1 MMTKKLN
8 IKVFSDGAVLETMLK
23 DLQTGLVT
31 GFTTNPSLMKKAGIS
46 SYIGFAKEVL
56 AKITDYPVSFEVF
69 ADDLASVEK
78 EAEKIAS
85 LGDNVYVKIPVT
97 TSTGESTCP
106 LIQKLSAKG
115 IKLNVT
121 AIFTIEQTQA
131 VVDHL
136 TAGVPAI
143 VSVFAGRIAD
153 GVPAIV
159 SVFAGRIADT
169 GVDPMPIM
177 EEALRICRQ
186 KEGVELLWA
195 SPRETYNIYQADQL
209 GVDIITCT
217 TDLIAKL
224 PLQGKDLEDYSL
236 ETVQMFLKDSTSL
249 GFKILEDAK
258 H

>member
-1 MMTKKLN
+1 MTKKLN
-8 IKVFSDGAVLETMLK
+8 VKVFSDGAVLETMLK

-69 ADDLASVEK
+69 ADDLASMEK

-115 IKLNVT
+115 VKLNVT

-136 TAGVPAI
+136 TA
-143 VSVFAGRIAD
+143 

-217 TDLIAKL
+217 SDLIAKL

-249 GFKILEDAK
+249 GFKILEDDNQ
-258 H
+258 

>member
-1 MMTKKLN
+1 MTKKLN
-8 IKVFSDGAVLETMLK
+8 VKVFSDGAVLETMLK

-153 GVPAIV
+153 
-159 SVFAGRIADT
+159 T

-249 GFKILEDAK
+249 GFKILEDDN

>member
-1 MMTKKLN
+1 MMTKKLSV
-8 IKVFSDGAVLETMLK
+8 KVFSDGAVLETMLK

-69 ADDLASVEK
+69 ADDLASMEK

-153 GVPAIV
+153 
-159 SVFAGRIADT
+159 T

-195 SPRETYNIYQADQL
+195 SPRETYNIYQADKL

-217 TDLIAKL
+217 TDLVAKL

-249 GFKILEDAK
+249 GFKILEDDNQ
-258 H
+258 

>member
-1 MMTKKLN
+1 MMTKKLSV
-8 IKVFSDGAVLETMLK
+8 KVFSDGAVLETMLK

-69 ADDLASVEK
+69 ADDLASMEK

-153 GVPAIV
+153 
-159 SVFAGRIADT
+159 T

-195 SPRETYNIYQADQL
+195 SPRETYNIYQADKL

-249 GFKILEDAK
+249 GFKILEDDNQ
-258 H
+258 

>member
-1 MMTKKLN
+1 MTKKLN
-8 IKVFSDGAVLETMLK
+8 VKVFSDGAVLETMLK

-69 ADDLASVEK
+69 ADDLASMEK

-131 VVDHL
+131 VVYHL
-136 TAGVPAI
+136 TA
-143 VSVFAGRIAD
+143 

-169 GVDPMPIM
+169 GVDPMSIM

-186 KEGVELLWA
+186 KEEVELLWA

-249 GFKILEDAK
+249 GFKILEDDN

>member
-1 MMTKKLN
+1 MTKKLN
-8 IKVFSDGAVLETMLK
+8 VKVFSDGAVLETMLK

-69 ADDLASVEK
+69 ADDLASMEK

-106 LIQKLSAKG
+106 VIQKLSAKG

-136 TAGVPAI
+136 TA
-143 VSVFAGRIAD
+143 

-224 PLQGKDLEDYSL
+224 PLQGKHLKDYSL

-249 GFKILEDAK
+249 GFKILEDAN

>member
-8 IKVFSDGAVLETMLK
+8 VKVFSDGAVLETMLK

-69 ADDLASVEK
+69 ADDLASMEK

-106 LIQKLSAKG
+106 VIQKLSAKG

-153 GVPAIV
+153 
-159 SVFAGRIADT
+159 T

-186 KEGVELLWA
+186 KEEVELLWA

-209 GVDIITCT
+209 GVDIITYT

-249 GFKILEDAK
+249 GFKILEDDN

>member
-1 MMTKKLN
+1 MTKKLN
-8 IKVFSDGAVLETMLK
+8 VKVFSDGAVLETMLK

-31 GFTTNPSLMKKAGIS
+31 GFTTNPSLMKKADIS

-56 AKITDYPVSFEVF
+56 AQITDYPVSFEVF
-69 ADDLASVEK
+69 ANDLASMEK

-85 LGDNVYVKIPVT
+85 LGNNVYVKIPVT

-136 TAGVPAI
+136 TA
-143 VSVFAGRIAD
+143 

-249 GFKILEDAK
+249 GFKILEDDN

>member
-8 IKVFSDGAVLETMLK
+8 VKVFSDGAVLETMLK

-153 GVPAIV
+153 
-159 SVFAGRIADT
+159 T

-249 GFKILEDAK
+249 GFKILEDDN

>member
-1 MMTKKLN
+1 MTKKLN
-8 IKVFSDGAVLETMLK
+8 VKVFSDGAVLETMLK

-46 SYIGFAKEVL
+46 SYIGFAKEAL

-69 ADDLASVEK
+69 ADDLASMEK

-136 TAGVPAI
+136 TA
-143 VSVFAGRIAD
+143 

-249 GFKILEDAK
+249 GFKILEDANQ
-258 H
+258 

>member
-1 MMTKKLN
+1 MTKKLN
-8 IKVFSDGAVLETMLK
+8 VKVFSDGAVLETMLK

-31 GFTTNPSLMKKAGIS
+31 GFTTNPSLMKKAVIS

-69 ADDLASVEK
+69 ADDLASMEK

-136 TAGVPAI
+136 TA
-143 VSVFAGRIAD
+143 

-249 GFKILEDAK
+249 GFKILEDAN

>member
-1 MMTKKLN
+1 MTKKLN
-8 IKVFSDGAVLETMLK
+8 VKVFSDGAVLETMLK

-69 ADDLASVEK
+69 ADDLASMEK

-153 GVPAIV
+153 
-159 SVFAGRIADT
+159 T

-224 PLQGKDLEDYSL
+224 PLKGKDLEDYSL

>member
-8 IKVFSDGAVLETMLK
+8 VKVFSDGAVLETMLK

-69 ADDLASVEK
+69 ADDLASMEK

-121 AIFTIEQTQA
+121 AIFTIEQNQA

-136 TAGVPAI
+136 TA
-143 VSVFAGRIAD
+143 

-217 TDLIAKL
+217 SDLIAKL

-249 GFKILEDAK
+249 GFKILEDDNQ
-258 H
+258 

>member
-1 MMTKKLN
+1 MMTKKLSV
-8 IKVFSDGAVLETMLK
+8 KVFSDGAVLETMLK

-69 ADDLASVEK
+69 ADDLASMEK
-78 EAEKIAS
+78 ETEKITS

-97 TSTGESTCP
+97 TSTGESTFP

-153 GVPAIV
+153 
-159 SVFAGRIADT
+159 T
-169 GVDPMPIM
+169 GVDPIPIM
-177 EEALRICRQ
+177 EEARRICRQ

-249 GFKILEDAK
+249 GFKILEDDN
-258 H
+258 

>member
-1 MMTKKLN
+1 MTKKLN
-8 IKVFSDGAVLETMLK
+8 VKVFSDGAVLETMLK

-69 ADDLASVEK
+69 ADDLASMEK

-153 GVPAIV
+153 
-159 SVFAGRIADT
+159 T

-186 KEGVELLWA
+186 KEEVELLWA

-236 ETVQMFLKDSTSL
+236 EAVQMFLKDSTSL

>member
-1 MMTKKLN
+1 MTKKLN
-8 IKVFSDGAVLETMLK
+8 VKVFSDGAVLETMLK

-69 ADDLASVEK
+69 ADDLASMEK

-85 LGDNVYVKIPVT
+85 LGDNVYVKIPIT

-136 TAGVPAI
+136 TA
-143 VSVFAGRIAD
+143 

>member
-1 MMTKKLN
+1 MTKKLN

-69 ADDLASVEK
+69 ADDLASMEK

-136 TAGVPAI
+136 TA
-143 VSVFAGRIAD
+143 

-249 GFKILEDAK
+249 GFKILEDDN

>member
-1 MMTKKLN
+1 MTKKLN
-8 IKVFSDGAVLETMLK
+8 VKVFSDGAVLETMLK

-69 ADDLASVEK
+69 ADDLASMEK

-136 TAGVPAI
+136 TA
-143 VSVFAGRIAD
+143 R
-153 GVPAIV
+153 VPAIV

-209 GVDIITCT
+209 GVDIITCA

>member
-8 IKVFSDGAVLETMLK
+8 VKVFSDGAVLETMLK

-69 ADDLASVEK
+69 ADDLASMEK

-153 GVPAIV
+153 
-159 SVFAGRIADT
+159 T

-186 KEGVELLWA
+186 KEEVELLWA

-249 GFKILEDAK
+249 GFKILEDDN

>member
-8 IKVFSDGAVLETMLK
+8 VKVFSDGAVLETMLK

-69 ADDLASVEK
+69 ADDLASMEK

-106 LIQKLSAKG
+106 VIQKLSAKG

-153 GVPAIV
+153 
-159 SVFAGRIADT
+159 T
-169 GVDPMPIM
+169 GVDPIPIM

-186 KEGVELLWA
+186 KEEVELLWA

-249 GFKILEDAK
+249 GFKILEDDNP
-258 H
+258 

>member
-1 MMTKKLN
+1 MTKKLN
-8 IKVFSDGAVLETMLK
+8 VKVFSDGAVLETMLK

-69 ADDLASVEK
+69 ADDLASMEK

-121 AIFTIEQTQA
+121 AIFTIGQTQA

-136 TAGVPAI
+136 TA
-143 VSVFAGRIAD
+143 

-249 GFKILEDAK
+249 GFKILEDDN